1 MPKNTKSKKNSAKR
15 EVQGKRDLLLSEDVE
30 GTAYGQVIRA
40 QGDRNFMVKFLDG
53 KERLC
58 HLRKSQKRNFV
69 NVEAIVLVGIRDYQ
83 DEKGD
88 IVYVY
93 NHEEA
98 TKLRNMSEISFN
110 LSSVANVQDEHEE
123 DEKEDDIAFEFDE
136 I

>member
-15 EVQGKRDLLLSEDVE
+15 EIQGKRDLLLVEDVE
-30 GTAYGQVIRA
+30 GTAYGQVIRV

-88 IVYVY
+88 IIYVY

-110 LSSVANVQDEHEE
+110 LSSIANVQDDNEE
-123 DEKEDDIAFEFDE
+123 DEKDDDVAFEFDE